1 MINPIALQ
9 LGPISIHWY
18 GIAYIV
24 ALAVGIWILYG
35 LNKKAKV
42 FKDSNQIFDFAFWLF
57 LVGVIIGGRLG
68 YILFYNLPYYIQ
80 NPVRI
85 LTVWEGGMSF
95 HGGLIGSVIVAY
107 FFCRKYKINFL
118 KMADIAVIPSA
129 LALFFTRIANF
140 INGELIGRVI
150 ENPYCKWLGV
160 DFGDGLMRYPSQLFQ
175 SISALILFL
184 ILILIFRTKPK
195 KGILLFSYLGL
206 YGLFRFITEFY
217 REPDVQIGFILNS
230 LTLGQIFS
238 LIMIL
243 AGAIGITRFTRSNF
257 Q

>member
-1 MINPIALQ
+1 MIDPIALQ
-9 LGPISIHWY
+9 LGPIKIHWY

-24 ALAVGIWILYG
+24 ALTVGIWILTG
-35 LNKKAKV
+35 LNKKQKA
-42 FKDSNQIFDFAFWLF
+42 FKSSNQIFDFAFWLF
-57 LVGVIIGGRLG
+57 LFGVIIGGRLG
-68 YILFYNLPYYIQ
+68 YVLFYNFSYYIAH
-80 NPVRI
+80 PTKI
-85 LTVWEGGMSF
+85 WAIWEGGMSF
-95 HGGLIGSVIVAY
+95 HGGLIGVFIVAWLY
-107 FFCRKYKINFL
+107 CRKHKINFI

-160 DFGDGLMRYPSQLFQ
+160 DFGDGFSRYPSQLFQ

-217 REPDVQIGFILNS
+217 REPDSQIGFIWQYF
-230 LTLGQIFS
+230 TLGQILSFA
-238 LIMIL
+238 LVL
-243 AGAIGITRFTRSNF
+243 IGIWGIFRSTHGNA
-257 Q
+257 

>member
-1 MINPIALQ
+1 MIDPIALQ
-9 LGPISIHWY
+9 IGPIQIHWY

-24 ALAVGIWILYG
+24 ALAVGIWILSG
-35 LNKKAKV
+35 LNKKTKV
-42 FKDSNQIFDFAFWLF
+42 FKNLNQVFDFAFWLF

-80 NPVRI
+80 NPARI

-107 FFCRKYKINFL
+107 LFCKKHKINFL
-118 KMADIAVIPSA
+118 KMADIVVIPSA

-150 ENPYCKWLGV
+150 ESPYCKWLGV
-160 DFGDGLMRYPSQLFQ
+160 DFGDGLLRYPSQLFQ
-175 SISALILFL
+175 SISALLLFL
-184 ILILIFRTKPK
+184 ILFLIFRTKPK

-206 YGLFRFITEFY
+206 YGLFRFIIEFY
-217 REPDVQIGFILNS
+217 REPDAQIGFILKYI
-230 LTLGQIFS
+230 TMGQIFS
-238 LIMIL
+238 IVMLL
-243 AGAIGITRFTRSNF
+243 AGIIGLVLIKKRS
-257 Q
+257 